1 MTVLQP
7 MVTERT
13 VVMERTVV
21 IERTVVTERTVVI
34 ERTVVTERAVGV
46 RMAQKATTMGTTIK
60 TETITGTIEMKN
72 PNTVVWGHAARHP
85 AKERMPPRKNRHP
98 RQRSHRAREP
108 RRRGPHPPNHLP
120 REQKRER
127 GRRPAVSSLDS
138 SRKELNIPVLV

>member
-21 IERTVVTERTVVI
+21 VERTVVTK
-34 ERTVVTERAVGV
+34 RAVGV
-46 RMAQKATTMGTTIK
+46 RMAQKAMTMDATIK
-60 TETITGTIEMKN
+60 TETITGTMEMKN
-72 PNTVVWGHAARHP
+72 PNTVVWGHAACRP
-85 AKERMPPRKNRHP
+85 AKERMPPWKNRHP
-98 RQRSHRAREP
+98 RQRSHHEREP

-120 REQKRER
+120 REQTRER
-127 GRRPAVSSLDS
+127 GRRPTRSSLDS

>member
-21 IERTVVTERTVVI
+21 IERTVVTERMVVI

-46 RMAQKATTMGTTIK
+46 RMAQKAMTMGATIK
-60 TETITGTIEMKN
+60 TETITETMEMKN
-72 PNTVVWGHAARHP
+72 PNTVVWGHAACRP
-85 AKERMPPRKNRHP
+85 AKERMPPWKNRHP
-98 RQRSHRAREP
+98 RQRSHHEREP

-120 REQKRER
+120 RELTRER

-138 SRKELNIPVLV
+138 SRLEHNTLVLV